1 MLLQVHDE
9 LIFDMEPSE
18 EAELHKLVSEGMIG
32 ALELPL
38 PHRNR
43 DRIGRKLARS
53 ALIILNTIHTLRACF
68 TP

>member
-18 EAELHKLVSEGMIG
+18 EAQLHKLVSEGMIG
-32 ALELPL
+32 ALGATL

-53 ALIILNTIHTLRACF
+53 ALIVLNKEPTLP
-68 TP
+68 TY